1 MKIKIFTATI
11 ALVILTLS
19 GLFFIVSKIIFQPEP
34 ANISIATEDN
44 ESQSYVYPI
53 TVPNYIPILNSSISR
68 PQINARAYLVYD
80 THSSRIL
87 IEKNIKERLPIAS
100 LTKILSAV
108 VALEKFSPE
117 DIVSI
122 TEASI
127 KVDGEKQELY
137 LGEKIS
143 LRNLFKL
150 MLIESSND
158 AAYAVANFAK
168 EKGINFIKEMNTKA
182 GALGMSNSI
191 FTDPAGLDDSAYSS
205 AEDLIRLVEYSLNY
219 QEIWNISAEKTA
231 IVESTDLKIKHSITT
246 TNRLLGFLSD
256 IIGGKTGRTDGALEC
271 LILITAVPNYPSKII
286 SIVLGSNDRFG
297 DTQKL
302 IDWTRTAYRWK

>member
-19 GLFFIVSKIIFQPEP
+19 SLFFIVSKIIFQPEP
-34 ANISIATEDN
+34 ANIFIATEDN

>member
-34 ANISIATEDN
+34 ANIFIATEDN

>member
-1 MKIKIFTATI
+1 
-11 ALVILTLS
+11 
-19 GLFFIVSKIIFQPEP
+19 
-34 ANISIATEDN
+34 
-44 ESQSYVYPI
+44 
-53 TVPNYIPILNSSISR
+53 
-68 PQINARAYLVYD
+68 
-80 THSSRIL
+80 
-87 IEKNIKERLPIAS
+87 
-100 LTKILSAV
+100 
-108 VALEKFSPE
+108 
-117 DIVSI
+117 
-122 TEASI
+122 
-127 KVDGEKQELY
+127 
-137 LGEKIS
+137 
-143 LRNLFKL
+143 

>member
-168 EKGINFIKEMNTKA
+168 EKGINFVKEMNTKA
-182 GALGMSNSI
+182 GALGMNNSL